1 MNILFICSGNTCR
14 SPLAKAIMAQK
25 LKVAKINDRFE
36 IDSAAYSFPTSS
48 NATHEAREAIR
59 IKYGEDLLASHRPK
73 RITPALIQW
82 ADIILVMSG
91 WMKEGLP
98 LSKAFTL
105 KEFPGGS
112 GDISDPFGQGIN
124 TYLQIAYELSEAMD
138 KIIPKLSEV

>member
-1 MNILFICSGNTCR
+1 ME
-14 SPLAKAIMAQK
+14 QK
-25 LKVAKINDRFE
+25 LNAAKLLVDKFE
-36 IDSAAYSFPTSS
+36 IDSASYDIPTS
-48 NATHEAREAIR
+48 NKATDEAREVIK

-98 LSKAFTL
+98 LSKTFTL
-105 KEFPGGS
+105 KEFAGGS

-124 TYLQIAYELSEAMD
+124 TYLQIADELSEAID
-138 KIIPKLSEV
+138 KIIPKLLK